1 MRAQTRLLVLTFAL
15 LVCAT
20 GTAAQ
25 TLNSDLLYVHVS
37 VRNDKGQYITGLL
50 QKHFTVQ
57 EDNKAQ
63 TILEFSERVPL
74 SVGLIVNA
82 KPDVAAQIRDFAV
95 GIFAK
100 DGNPSDEIFV
110 ADTGNL
116 AVNDA
121 IYQTVNSLLQKGRQR
136 KQAVVLFTSSPDPG
150 RYPFG
155 KVKELL
161 RDQNVQFYVVG
172 VPERNDAAFESSQAV
187 LRELTELTG
196 GLAFWPRTTALVER
210 AYEDIAK
217 ELRYQYV
224 IGYRPQNANNDGK
237 WRKINVTIEQPV
249 YRGQVIKLITR
260 SRQGYYAPTITGA
273 SPGTK

>member
-1 MRAQTRLLVLTFAL
+1 MRAQTGLLVLTFAL
-15 LVCAT
+15 LVCAA

-25 TLNSDLLYVHVS
+25 TLNSDLVYVHVS
-37 VRNDKGQYITGLL
+37 VKNDRGQYISGILKTQFIL
-50 QKHFTVQ
+50 Q
-57 EDNKAQ
+57 EDNKPQ
-63 TILEFSERVPL
+63 TILEFSQRDPL
-74 SVGLIVNA
+74 SVGLIVHT
-82 KPDVAAQIRDFAV
+82 KPDVAAQIREFAV
-95 GIFAK
+95 GVFAK
-100 DGNPSDEIFV
+100 DRNPSDEIFI
-110 ADTGNL
+110 AETGNL
-116 AVNDA
+116 PLNEAV
-121 IYQTVNSLLQKGRQR
+121 YQTVNRLLQKGSQR

-196 GLAFWPRTTALVER
+196 GLAFWPRNTALVER
-210 AYEDIAK
+210 AYDDIAK

-249 YRGQVIKLITR
+249 YRGQGIKLITR